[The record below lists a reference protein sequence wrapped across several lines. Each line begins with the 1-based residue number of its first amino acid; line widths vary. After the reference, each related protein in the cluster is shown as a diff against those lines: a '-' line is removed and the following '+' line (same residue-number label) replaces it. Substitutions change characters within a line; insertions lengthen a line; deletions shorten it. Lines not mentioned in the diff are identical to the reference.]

1 MTRLEAAQAIAEKIN
16 ENEIHGARVWSS
28 PDGGSVRIYLKLD
41 AQSRKGWIDNG
52 FINFAKSGKIEVNAT
67 RQAGALKDAVREFE
81 ANNQIGAV
89 APASAPVE
97 IEEEND
103 FVPVRDVYGDERGY

>member
-1 MTRLEAAQAIAEKIN
+1 MTRLEAAQAIAETIN
-16 ENEIHGARVWSS
+16 ENETHGARVWLS
-28 PDGGSVRIYLKLD
+28 PDGGIVRVYLKLD
-41 AQSRKGWIDNG
+41 TQSRKGWIDNG
-52 FINFAKSGKIEVNAT
+52 FINFAKDGRIEVNAS
-67 RQAGALKDAVREFE
+67 RQASVPKDAVREFE

-103 FVPVRDVYGDERGY
+103 FVPVRDVYGDEKGY